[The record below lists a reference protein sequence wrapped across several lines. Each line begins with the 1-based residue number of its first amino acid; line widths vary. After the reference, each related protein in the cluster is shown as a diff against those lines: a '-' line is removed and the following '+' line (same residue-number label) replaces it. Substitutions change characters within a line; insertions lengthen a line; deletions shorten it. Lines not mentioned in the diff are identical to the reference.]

1 LHRGSEL
8 LRKVVFPVPFLVRQ
22 PFGLLSAE
30 SMLLALSGVIRQI
43 SRLESEGLV
52 WREPCPGDRRGA
64 YAILAAPLPDL
75 ELGPELLLEEPE
87 EALLLGA
94 YLLHVDLVE
103 AGFDVLAD
111 GRKVLLGV
119 RATG

>member
-1 LHRGSEL
+1 LG
-8 LRKVVFPVPFLVRQ
+8 VQ
-22 PFGLLSAE
+22 PFGLFSAE
-30 SMLLALSGVIRQI
+30 SIILILSRMIRQV
-43 SRLESEGLV
+43 SSLEGEGLV
-52 WREPCPGDRRGA
+52 RREPCPEGRRGD

-75 ELGPELLLEEPE
+75 ELGQELLLEEPE
-87 EALLLGA
+87 EVFLFGA

-119 RATG
+119 RAAG